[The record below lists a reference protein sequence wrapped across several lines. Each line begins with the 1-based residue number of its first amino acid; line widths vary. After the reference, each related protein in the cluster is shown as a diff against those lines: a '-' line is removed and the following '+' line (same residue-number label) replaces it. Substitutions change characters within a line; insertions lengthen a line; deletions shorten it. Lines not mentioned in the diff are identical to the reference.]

1 MSLKIRGWSLEWL
14 DHPGTSTRAMF
25 IVPLCFGLVSL
36 LLGAD
41 SSYDVL
47 NYHIYDPFAL
57 LHGRLDQDLAPA
69 GFQTYFNPAL
79 DLLYYSM
86 AMHWPGWLTGF
97 TMGLLHGLNFPL
109 LLGIARRVL
118 PDLPAQDR
126 YRLPLLLAL
135 AGCLTSNFLSEL
147 GNSMGDNTT
156 ALLELGALFT
166 VLAGW
171 ERLPEGRRQAVGVVL
186 LAGLLAGAGAG
197 LKLTNGPYALV
208 LCAGLLIV
216 PCRPWTRIRLGGLF
230 AAGVLLGIVLSGYW
244 YFFLWQHFGNPLYP
258 QYSALFPN
266 ELTRPVNVIDTLWTP
281 KGIADTLLWPFLFS
295 YDSLRVGQVHLREI
309 LWPLLYVLFLLWGAL
324 ALSRRLRPGVD
335 GDRRQLYVLF
345 YVGLGFILWMEV
357 FGVFRYLV
365 PVELVAPLAVFLVL
379 RRYLDY
385 PSARRLAAW
394 SLGIATLVVLL
405 DGTNTWGHQPW
416 KDPMFSADL
425 PPLEHPAA
433 TTVMVVSGK
442 VPYAWL
448 ATQFPEDVAFMGLRR
463 AFPESELFRA
473 RMHSMIATRGGPAYA
488 VLRANFSSRAD
499 TIARQ
504 NLWAQRFG
512 LEDGRRGCEFLDWAT
527 THLHLRAE
535 LQDADATG
543 TRCAFVMLPGDQE
556 DTAAEDRADVAGY
569 AGLFRHYGFQLDPK
583 SCQVYMA
590 WVGAGSTP
598 YQWCR
603 VEELQDQGR
612 RRPWVRRSKRS
623 TAKPAPPAAAGSD
636 GTDPA
641 QSGPPSR

>member
-1 MSLKIRGWSLEWL
+1 MGLKIRGWSLDWL

-69 GFQTYFNPAL
+69 SFQTYFNPAL

-97 TMGLLHGLNFPL
+97 TMGVLHGLNFPL
-109 LLGIARRVL
+109 LLGIARRAL
-118 PDLPAQDR
+118 PDLPARDR

-156 ALLELGALFT
+156 ALLVLGALFT
-166 VLAGW
+166 VLTGW
-171 ERLPEGRRQAVGVVL
+171 ERLPEGKRQSAGVML

-197 LKLTNGPYALV
+197 LKPTNGPYALI
-208 LCAGLLIV
+208 LCAGLVVL
-216 PCRPWTRIRLGGLF
+216 PGRFWQRIKLGSLF
-230 AAGVLLGIVLSGYW
+230 AVGVLIGIALSGYW
-244 YFFLWQHFGNPLYP
+244 YFVLWRHFGNPLYP

-266 ELTRPVNVIDTLWTP
+266 ELTRPVNVIDTHWTP
-281 KGIADTLLWPFLFS
+281 KGIADTLLWPFLLS
-295 YDSLRVGQVHLREI
+295 LDSLRVGQVHLRQI
-309 LWPLLYVLFLLWGAL
+309 LWPLLYVLFLLWAAL
-324 ALSRRLRPGVD
+324 GIGRRLRPGVD

-357 FGVFRYLV
+357 FSIFRYLV
-365 PVELVAPLAVFLVL
+365 PVEMVAPLAAFLVL
-379 RRYLDY
+379 RRCFDY
-385 PSARRLAAW
+385 ALARRLAAW
-394 SLGIATLVVLL
+394 SLGAATLVVLL
-405 DGTNTWGHQPW
+405 GGTQTWGHHPW
-416 KDPMFSADL
+416 KDTMFSADI

-448 ATQFPEDVAFMGLRR
+448 ATQFPEDVVFMGLHR
-463 AFPESELFRA
+463 AFPDSTLFKA
-473 RMHSMIATRGGPAYA
+473 RMHSIIATRGGPAYA

-504 NLWAQRFG
+504 NVWAQRFG
-512 LEDGRRGCEFLDWAT
+512 LEDGRRGCAFLDWAT
-527 THLHLRAE
+527 THLHLRAV
-535 LQDADATG
+535 LQDTDATG
-543 TRCAFVMLPGDQE
+543 THCAFAMLPSDQE
-556 DTAAEDRADVAGY
+556 DTAAEDRAEVVGY
-569 AGLFRHYGFQLDPK
+569 APLFAYYGFQLDPQ

-603 VEELQDQGR
+603 VDEAHDQGR
-612 RRPWVRRSKRS
+612 GRAKGPRSEGS
-623 TAKPAPPAAAGSD
+623 SPAPGSD
-636 GTDPA
+636 HQAPGM
-641 QSGPPSR
+641 RR